1 MMASIFK
8 SRASTPV
15 RERPEREMPVEKA
28 DLQNEPLV
36 RLREVVK
43 VYTSAAGSFM
53 ALNNVT
59 LDIYEGE
66 FLGILGKSGAG
77 KTTLLN
83 MISGVSEI
91 TSGEVRFYARE
102 ESDHSQ
108 GLREYAIEALGE
120 DELAIWRGRQM
131 GIVYQSFDLLPQ
143 LSLVKNI
150 MLPQDFSGIYQP
162 APSLQRALE
171 LLEIVE
177 LSEHAYKLP
186 AHISGGQKQRVAIAR
201 ALVND
206 PPLILADEPTGNLDT
221 VTAETIFEIF
231 EKLVDQG
238 KTIVMVTH
246 DRSLERRFTRC
257 LYLSDGVVSAEDVDG
272 RSNGRGKT
280 YRAVTDEPG
289 GKDEEVDQAP
299 LSEMSAFEKDIAAV
313 TVDQNE
319 GSSSLPSSTP
329 EGSPASEQTPAAADG
344 SGEALKPNAGW
355 PWKRANLS
363 RKNGH
368 SDGNLADETGAAAIV
383 LRDVVKTYVNA
394 AGSFTA
400 LKGVNLEMG
409 YGQFISIV
417 GKSGSGKSTLLNM
430 LTGIDHPTSGEVI
443 VGGRNIYQMSESQ
456 RAQWRGRN
464 VGIVF
469 QFFQLLPML
478 SLLENTMLPMDYCN
492 VYPANERPARAME
505 LLRMVGLEAQAGQL
519 PASVSSGQQQSA
531 AIARALA
538 TDPAIILADEPTGN
552 LDSRSA
558 EVVMDLFRQLSRR
571 GKTILI
577 VTHDPSF
584 TRRTD
589 QTVILSDGEIVDA
602 AIARALPLLNHPL
615 MLQATHQAQRRDY
628 PPGATIIRQGEPV
641 ENFFMVAE
649 GAVDVWL
656 SNPGCAEIALARLG
670 AGQFFGEVELIHGE
684 NSIASVRA
692 ASDSGAELALL
703 PREEFYRLL
712 RGSPST
718 QAAVEKIAQGRLA
731 ENKAH
736 NGDCGGT

>member
-1 MMASIFK
+1 MASRRNGWTTVAV
-8 SRASTPV
+8 SHEPQTQAA
-15 RERPEREMPVEKA
+15 VEGAPKPGA
-28 DLQNEPLV
+28 PLV
-36 RLREVVK
+36 QLRKVVK
-43 VYTSAAGSFM
+43 VYTTGAGSFR
-53 ALNNVT
+53 ALNDVT
-59 LDIYEGE
+59 LDIYPGE

-91 TSGEVRFYARE
+91 TSGEVRFYGRGE
-102 ESDHSQ
+102 NNHSQ
-108 GLREYAIEALGE
+108 ERRAYAVESLDE
-120 DELAIWRGRQM
+120 DELAVWRGCNL
-131 GIVYQSFDLLPQ
+131 GIVYQSFELLPQ

-150 MLPQDFSGIYQP
+150 MLPQDFAGAYQP
-162 APSLQRALE
+162 ASSLQRVLE
-171 LLEIVE
+171 LLETVE
-177 LSEHAYKLP
+177 LGEHAYKLP

-221 VTAETIFEIF
+221 VTAETIFQIF

-246 DRSLERRFTRC
+246 DRSLEGRFTRL
-257 LYLSDGVVSAEDVDG
+257 LYLSDGEISAEYGDG
-272 RSNGRGKT
+272 RSNGRPHAIP
-280 YRAVTDEPG
+280 AVQAAPEGLSREAVRTLELETHASAGEPDVCSGNLDGGSVSVSAVDPG
-289 GKDEEVDQAP
+289 GSLTLAEVTKSAP
-299 LSEMSAFEKDIAAV
+299 GVLVVSRKK
-313 TVDQNE
+313 
-319 GSSSLPSSTP
+319 GR
-329 EGSPASEQTPAAADG
+329 
-344 SGEALKPNAGW
+344 W
-355 PWKRANLS
+355 PWKRAKGVV
-363 RKNGH
+363 RNG
-368 SDGNLADETGAAAIV
+368 SSGEQSGAEAGQPAIV

-394 AGSFTA
+394 AGSFMA
-400 LKGVNLEMG
+400 LKGVNLQMS

-443 VGGRNIYQMSESQ
+443 IGDQDIYKMSESQ
-456 RAQWRGRN
+456 RALWRGRN

-469 QFFQLLPML
+469 QFFQLLPTL

-492 VYPANERPARAME
+492 VYPPNERPARALE
-505 LLRMVGLEAQAGQL
+505 LLELVGLKDQAHQL

-538 TDPAIILADEPTGN
+538 TDPPIILADEPTGN

-558 EVVMDLFRQLSRR
+558 DIILSLFRQLSRR

-589 QTVILSDGEIVDA
+589 QTVILSDGEIVDV

-615 MLQATHQAQRRDY
+615 MLQATHQAQRRVY
-628 PPGATIIRQGEPV
+628 PPSSTIICQGQPV
-641 ENFFMVAE
+641 EHFFMVAE
-649 GAVDVWL
+649 GAVDIWL

-670 AGQFFGEVELIHGE
+670 AGQFFGEVELIHGRD
-684 NSIASVRA
+684 SIASVRA
-692 ASDSGAELALL
+692 ASDVGAELALL
-703 PREEFYRLL
+703 PKEEFYRLL
-712 RGSPST
+712 RGSPPT
-718 QAAVEKIAQGRLA
+718 QAAVEQTAHSRLA

-736 NGDCGGT
+736 TGGCAES